1 MENLLSMNASP
12 NDQTGEPAEPDL
24 QTPFQ
29 ASSDPLPGGLYVV
42 STPIGNLGDITLRAL
57 DILRRAS
64 KIYAEDTRH
73 TRKLLSLLGIPA
85 GELRSYHDHNADQVR
100 DGILAALAADES
112 IALVSDAGT
121 PLISDPGFKLV
132 RAAWEAG
139 AQVFAAPGAS
149 AVLSALAVAGLPTD
163 RFLFAGFLA
172 AKSTARRSELAELAR
187 VPATLVFYESPQR
200 AAESLADM
208 ADILGD
214 RPACLARE
222 LTKLHEETWR
232 GGLVELAR
240 RAAERD
246 LRGEIVIVV
255 GAPLPDAPPAEEA
268 IDAALSEA
276 LAAGASVKDAAAE
289 IAGRFGLPKREI
301 YARALFLSRNG

>member
-1 MENLLSMNASP
+1 MNASP
-12 NDQTGEPAEPDL
+12 NDQTGEPAEPDF
-24 QTPFQ
+24 QTPFK

-85 GELRSYHDHNADQVR
+85 GELRSYHEHNADQ
-100 DGILAALAADES
+100 S

-163 RFLFAGFLA
+163 RFLFAGFLP
-172 AKSTARRSELAELAR
+172 AKSAARRSELAELAR

-232 GGLVELAR
+232 GGLVELAAQAGAR
-240 RAAERD
+240 E